1 MIPGLP
7 NIVMEEKSFTQSD
20 ALMAE
25 IRSFVDVI
33 RNGTQP
39 VVSGEDGRR
48 ALEVALQINTR
59 L

>member
-1 MIPGLP
+1 
-7 NIVMEEKSFTQSD
+7 MEQKSFDQSD
-20 ALMAE
+20 ALLE
-25 IRSFVDVI
+25 EVRSFVEVVGSGG
-33 RNGTQP
+33 RP